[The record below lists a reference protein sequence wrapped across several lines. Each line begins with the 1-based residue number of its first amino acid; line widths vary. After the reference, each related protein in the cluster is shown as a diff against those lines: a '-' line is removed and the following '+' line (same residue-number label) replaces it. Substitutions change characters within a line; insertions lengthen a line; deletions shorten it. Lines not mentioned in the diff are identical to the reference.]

1 MPAARFISALTLLLM
16 LSNTSTGETFR
27 FRGRVDVISA
37 GAVDTTDEAAF
48 HDCTA
53 RNGDALASPPGSSLV
68 SRGVIPTA
76 APIAEGSG
84 DAQVGRSSEADPA
97 TTEREGVRSPGC
109 VISVV
114 YE

>member
-1 MPAARFISALTLLLM
+1 MPAARFASALALLLI

-37 GAVDTTDEAAF
+37 GAVDTTDEAAS
-48 HDCTA
+48 HECTPQ
-53 RNGDALASPPGSSLV
+53 NGDALASPPGSGPV

-76 APIAEGSG
+76 APTAEGSG
-84 DAQVGRSSEADPA
+84 NAQIERTSEADPA
-97 TTEREGVRSPGC
+97 TTEQESIRSPGC
-109 VISVV
+109 VISVD